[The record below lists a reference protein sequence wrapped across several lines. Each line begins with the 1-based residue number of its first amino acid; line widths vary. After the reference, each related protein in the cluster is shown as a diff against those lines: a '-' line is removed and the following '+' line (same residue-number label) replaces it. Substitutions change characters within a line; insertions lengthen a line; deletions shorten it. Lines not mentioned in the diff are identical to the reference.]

1 LRSERSR
8 PEPDLA
14 RRLNPCS
21 DCKSRRWV
29 SDYVG
34 FARLLQQLTVIGL
47 EILERREAPAALIAS
62 LGLCLLRLPDLR
74 GGIAALDF
82 LDSVGPAPSQL
93 GQLHV
98 VREVEQHPIAHVGD
112 VPVGLRRDE
121 SNGP

>member
-1 LRSERSR
+1 LRSKPSR
-8 PEPDLA
+8 PEPDLP
-14 RRLNPCS
+14 RRRNPCS
-21 DCKSRRWV
+21 DCKAMGG
-29 SDYVG
+29 DFVG
-34 FARLLQQLTVIGL
+34 FGHLLQQLTVIGL

-98 VREVEQHPIAHVGD
+98 VREVEHHPIAHVGD